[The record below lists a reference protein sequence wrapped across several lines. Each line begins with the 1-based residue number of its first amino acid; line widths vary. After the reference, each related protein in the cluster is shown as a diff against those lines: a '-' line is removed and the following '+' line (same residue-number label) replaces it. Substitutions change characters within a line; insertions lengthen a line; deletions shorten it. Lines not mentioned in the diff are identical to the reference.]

1 MKLKVIKE
9 APKDLKAV
17 LIAGPSNVGK
27 STFVKSVIPT
37 EYQKYVL
44 NPDKFYEPELAK
56 IGGGSMNMKDFSPEQ
71 LSAAA
76 KAQAVAVKQYRS
88 ELEKAIG
95 DKPVILDIIGGSFKK
110 VAETKAKLEQQGY
123 DVMMVLLYA
132 SPYTTLSRNLKRDRS
147 LDPGIVL
154 RNWEDVIKNAEQYEQ
169 LFGADHFALIDN
181 DPQGANKSFDLQD
194 VEELFQDSKIW
205 AEIPDEDKTKIETR
219 IKDLIDRTEDAQFV
233 AFDELATKL
242 KGFLN

>member
-17 LIAGPSNVGK
+17 LIAGPSNAGK
-27 STFVKSVIPT
+27 SQFVKSVIPT

-56 IGGGSMNMKDFSPEQ
+56 VGQGSMDMKDFTPDQ

-95 DKPVILDIIGGSFKK
+95 EKPVILDITGGSYKK
-110 VAETKAKLEQQGY
+110 VAETKAKLESQGY
-123 DVMMVLLYA
+123 EVMMVLLYA
-132 SPYTTLSRNLKRDRS
+132 SPYTTLSRNIKRDRS

-169 LFGADHFALIDN
+169 LFGADNFAFIDN
-181 DPQGANKSFDLQD
+181 DPEGANKSFDLAD
-194 VEELFQDSKIW
+194 VESLFEKSKIW
-205 AEIPDEDKTKIETR
+205 ALISDEDKLKIEAR
-219 IKDLIDRTEDAQFV
+219 IKELIDKTEDAQFV

-242 KGFLN
+242 KGFLK

>member
-1 MKLKVIKE
+1 MKLKILKE

-44 NPDKFYEPELAK
+44 NPDKYYEPELAK

-71 LSAAA
+71 LSAAG
-76 KAQAVAVKQYRS
+76 KAQAVAVKQYRA

-95 DKPVILDIIGGSFKK
+95 TKPVILDITGGSFKK
-110 VAETKAKLEQQGY
+110 VKETKEKLEKQGY

-147 LDPGIVL
+147 LDPGIVI
-154 RNWEDVIKNAEQYEQ
+154 RNWEDVVKNAEQYEQ
-169 LFGADHFALIDN
+169 LFGADNFALVDN
-181 DPQGANKSFDLQD
+181 DPQTANKSFNLED
-194 VEELFQDSKIW
+194 VEELFSDSKIW
-205 AEIPDEDKTKIETR
+205 KDISDEGKKDIEQR
-219 IKDLIDRTEDAQFV
+219 IQTLIDKTEDANFV

-242 KGFLN
+242 KGFLK

>member
-1 MKLKVIKE
+1 MKLKILKE

-95 DKPVILDIIGGSFKK
+95 TKPVILDITGGSFKK
-110 VAETKAKLEQQGY
+110 VKETKEKLEKQGY

-147 LDPGIVL
+147 LDPGIVI

-169 LFGADHFALIDN
+169 LFGADNFALIDN
-181 DPQGANKSFDLQD
+181 DPEGANKSFDLAD
-194 VEELFQDSKIW
+194 VEALFDKSKIW
-205 AEIPDEDKTKIETR
+205 KEIPDEGKADIEQR
-219 IKDLIDRTEDAQFV
+219 IKSLIDRTEDAHFV